1 MQTGFPQSGKYLRS
15 GTQPPPPSPLRFF
28 HNSLSIST
36 GKTIFKT
43 VSTTIKPPYPYINLI
58 LELLI
63 SYGDVVRILSNIYD
77 ETFFAKIDST
87 L

>member
-15 GTQPPPPSPLRFF
+15 GTQTPPSLRFF

-43 VSTTIKPPYPYINLI
+43 VSTTIKPPYPDINLI

-63 SYGDVVRILSNIYD
+63 SYGDVVRIWSNIYD
-77 ETFFAKIDST
+77 EAFFAKIDST